1 MVAQASVTRRKAA
14 GLEDSRCATVCR
26 IVFGVTSDVCSLILS
41 LLHRISSATLT
52 LVIKI
57 LLILRGTDITSLL
70 SAFLVGNIFDILAQ
84 TGWVARAVLGILL
97 FFSLI
102 SWALIFQKLG
112 LFGRIRRQSD
122 QFLKIFRATKGVANP
137 QGLVNA
143 GSPFANVYAAGYR
156 ELQSQMSGTGNPSPP
171 KVKSLQAV
179 TVSMQLASTDEVR
192 RVEKGMSWLAT
203 TAGVTPFIGLFGTVW
218 GIIDAFSGLGTSGA
232 ASLRAVAPGIA
243 EALVTTAAGLFAA
256 IPALIAY
263 NYFLQD
269 IRDLA
274 QRLDT
279 FANEFTSQIE
289 KTFG

>member
-1 MVAQASVTRRKAA
+1 MLRCFCRLNFASHKGT
-14 GLEDSRCATVCR
+14 DT
-26 IVFGVTSDVCSLILS
+26 IS
-41 LLHRISSATLT
+41 LLFAIF
-52 LVIKI
+52 I
-57 LLILRGTDITSLL
+57 
-70 SAFLVGNIFDILAQ
+70 GNIFDILAQ
-84 TGWVARAVLGILL
+84 TGWVARCVLAILL
-97 FFSLI
+97 FFSLL
-102 SWALIFQKLG
+102 SWALIFQKFS

-137 QGLVNA
+137 QGLVSA

-156 ELQSQMSGTGNPSPP
+156 ELQSQLTATGNPTPP
-171 KVKSLQAV
+171 KLKSLQAV
-179 TVSMQLASTDEVR
+179 TVSMQLASTDEIR

-218 GIIDAFSGLGTSGA
+218 GIIDAFSSLGTSGS
-232 ASLRAVAPGIA
+232 ASLRVVAPGIA

-263 NYFLQD
+263 NYFLQH

-279 FANEFTSQIE
+279 FASEFTAQVE
-289 KTFG
+289 KTFT

>member
-1 MVAQASVTRRKAA
+1 
-14 GLEDSRCATVCR
+14 
-26 IVFGVTSDVCSLILS
+26 
-41 LLHRISSATLT
+41 LLFAIF
-52 LVIKI
+52 I
-57 LLILRGTDITSLL
+57 
-70 SAFLVGNIFDILAQ
+70 GNIFDILAQ
-84 TGWVARAVLGILL
+84 TGYVARAVLGLLL

-102 SWALIFQKLG
+102 SWGLIFQKMG

-137 QGLVNA
+137 QGVISA

-156 ELQSQMSGTGNPSPP
+156 ELQSQVTGTGNPSPQR
-171 KVKSLQAV
+171 VKSLQAV
-179 TVSMQLASTDEVR
+179 TVSMQLAATDEVR
-192 RVEKGMSWLAT
+192 RAERGMSWLAT

-218 GIIDAFSGLGTSGA
+218 GIIDAFSGLGTAGA

-263 NYFLQD
+263 NYFLSD

-279 FANEFTSQIE
+279 FALEFAAQIE
-289 KTFG
+289 KTFS

>member
-1 MVAQASVTRRKAA
+1 
-14 GLEDSRCATVCR
+14 
-26 IVFGVTSDVCSLILS
+26 
-41 LLHRISSATLT
+41 
-52 LVIKI
+52 
-57 LLILRGTDITSLL
+57 
-70 SAFLVGNIFDILAQ
+70 VGNIFEILQQ
-84 TGWVARAVLGILL
+84 TGYVARAVLGILL

-112 LFGRIRRQSD
+112 LFGRVRRQSD
-122 QFLKIFRATKGVANP
+122 QFLRIFRATKGVANP
-137 QGLVNA
+137 QGLVSA

-171 KVKSLQAV
+171 KLKSLQAV
-179 TVSMQLASTDEVR
+179 TVSMQMASTDEVR

-203 TAGVTPFIGLFGTVW
+203 TASVTPFIGLFGTVW
-218 GIIDAFSGLGTSGA
+218 GIIDAFSGLGTQGS

-269 IRDLA
+269 IRELA
-274 QRLDT
+274 SRLDN
-279 FANEFTSQIE
+279 FASEFTAQIE
-289 KTFG
+289 KTFT